1 MSNAPSMKHTAP
13 RLELV
18 QKAAGLAALAAFT
31 LTACTANDEP
41 ADTNQ
46 GAAESPDT
54 ETPADGQTDDTDDD
68 TTQTG
73 TDAGDEQ
80 PSAGPVD
87 PDDALE
93 TVSYEI
99 PAEDVD
105 GTITV
110 GFHHLQAEGET
121 MELLLTFTP
130 EFEQHEAY
138 TLWQLHSQTH
148 ALVEPALYDREN
160 LKRYAVLR
168 SGSNQESI
176 WSTHGHAVELTSGDT
191 QGYWA
196 NYAAPQDD
204 IDTISVGLP
213 SGPEFKDVEIQQGFG
228 NVETPEDGE

>member
-1 MSNAPSMKHTAP
+1 MSNAPTMKHTPP

-18 QKAAGLAALAAFT
+18 HKAAGLAALAAFT
-31 LTACTANDEP
+31 LTACTSNDEP

-46 GAAESPDT
+46 GAAGSPDT
-54 ETPADGQTDDTDDD
+54 ETPADEETVDADNDAAEAD
-68 TTQTG
+68 

-80 PSAGPVD
+80 PSAAPVD
-87 PDDALE
+87 PGDALE
-93 TVSYEI
+93 TVTYEI

-130 EFEQHEAY
+130 EFDQNEAY

-148 ALVEPALYDREN
+148 SLVEPALYDREN

-176 WSTHGHAVELTSGDT
+176 WSTQQNAAELTSGDT
-191 QGYWA
+191 QAYWA

-204 IDTISVGLP
+204 IDTISVGVP
-213 SGPEFKDVEIQQGFG
+213 SGPEIKDVEIQRGSG
-228 NVETPEDGE
+228 NT